1 MMSSE
6 SHEILH
12 DQETHPIDHRGTY
25 WKICITLVILTVL
38 EVGLYWMETQHMV
51 SDWLAATLILIL
63 SALKFALVVM
73 FYMHLK
79 YDSKVF
85 TGIFLFPF
93 ALGALVI
100 FALFVLYKILP
111 VGGY

>member
-1 MMSSE
+1 MSSE
-6 SHEILH
+6 AREIAH
-12 DQETHPIDHRGTY
+12 DQHAHPVDHRGTY

-38 EVGLYWMETQHMV
+38 EVGLYWMETQHWV
-51 SDWLAATLILIL
+51 SGVLAATLILLL

-100 FALFVLYKILP
+100 MALFVLYKVLP
-111 VGGY
+111 YSGF